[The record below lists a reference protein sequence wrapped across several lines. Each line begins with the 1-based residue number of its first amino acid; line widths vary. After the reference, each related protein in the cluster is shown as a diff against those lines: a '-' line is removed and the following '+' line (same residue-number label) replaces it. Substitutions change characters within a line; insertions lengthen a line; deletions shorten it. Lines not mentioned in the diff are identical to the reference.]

1 MYCQAGLDNKL
12 FCLVQNKMINIV
24 TLCYI
29 WKQDGIVVRVCT
41 MQSYVLI
48 LVTYAVDVGELSIHW
63 LSSPSPNTRVRLI
76 DVMTDDI
83 LIKKWVFFAHS
94 RYWFLNKVDISV
106 VPVGPGQVMK
116 RSWFSPGPVTVL
128 TQIIPKPVS
137 LHPCS
142 GPEHSSIML
151 RTFLNHAQNIPQSCS
166 EQCWFWASA
175 VLNQV
180 QDSP

>member
-1 MYCQAGLDNKL
+1 MRIITAVELISCSHTTH
-12 FCLVQNKMINIV
+12 LVF
-24 TLCYI
+24 
-29 WKQDGIVVRVCT
+29 G
-41 MQSYVLI
+41 
-48 LVTYAVDVGELSIHW
+48 
-63 LSSPSPNTRVRLI
+63 
-76 DVMTDDI
+76 
-83 LIKKWVFFAHS
+83 
-94 RYWFLNKVDISV
+94 ISV
-106 VPVGPGQVMK
+106 VPVGPGQVMN